1 MNEAGFEDH
10 FLPTA
15 EGPMVHYRVY
25 EPVGEE
31 TGYPIICLHGLTRNL
46 LDFEDL
52 APVLAAMG
60 RKVVTASQRGRGQ
73 SDPDP
78 DPARYSPAIYTG
90 DMLGLLDHLDIKK
103 AIFIGTSMGGLMSM
117 IAASAAPEKVA
128 GVVLNDIGPE
138 IAAEGLK
145 RIQGYVGETGPVT
158 SWADAAARSRAINGV
173 AFPNETGEAFWLDFA
188 KKTFRQCEDGTLQL
202 AYDPVISQS
211 VADDNPD
218 IVDLWPLFAA
228 LRDIPTLLIRGTI
241 TDILSPETTARM
253 QAEKPDMELAEVPDV
268 GHAPTLSEPESLA
281 AITAFVRQTG

>member
-25 EPVGEE
+25 DPVGQE
-31 TGYPIICLHGLTRNL
+31 TGMPIICLHGLTRNL

-60 RKVVTASQRGRGQ
+60 RKVIAASQRGRGQ

-78 DPARYSPAIYTG
+78 DQSRYSPAIYTG
-90 DMLGLLDHLDIKK
+90 DMLGLLDHLDIPR

-138 IAAEGLK
+138 IAPEGLR
-145 RIQGYVGETGPVT
+145 RIQGYVGATGPVET
-158 SWADAAARSRAINGV
+158 WEAAAALSRSINGV
-173 AFPNETGEAFWLDFA
+173 AFPKQTGDAFWLDFA
-188 KKTFRQCEDGTLQL
+188 KKTFREREDGTKEL

-228 LRDIPTLLIRGTI
+228 LADIPTLLIRGSI
-241 TDILSPETTARM
+241 TDILSEETTARM
-253 QAEKPDMELAEVPDV
+253 KVEKPDMEMARVPDV
-268 GHAPTLSEPESLA
+268 GHAPTLGEPEALA
-281 AITAFVRQTG
+281 AVTAFVRRTG